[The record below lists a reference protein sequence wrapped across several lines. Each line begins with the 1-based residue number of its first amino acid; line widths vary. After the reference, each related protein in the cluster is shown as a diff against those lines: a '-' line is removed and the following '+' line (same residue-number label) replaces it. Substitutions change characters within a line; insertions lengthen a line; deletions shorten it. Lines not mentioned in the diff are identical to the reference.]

1 MRSLSQR
8 ASMTDQPDKN
18 LVAEKEISY
27 FSAIVSA
34 YIESSMEKDRSLL
47 TLSAGGIGLLITILT
62 TIGAPSL
69 FIIVLYSVASLSF
82 GSVIVLILYVFGRN
96 RSLLIKLAKNQNVS
110 TDEESLGKLDKS
122 IYTLFALGVSV
133 SFIIGILTSLNQ
145 LTKEKTMSEKEEV
158 KIYSLQGLSQMNPN
172 PDTLEKNLQ
181 SLSELKP
188 TSNEASTQNPN
199 STPSN
204 TQENNGG
211 SSTSTENPPKPK

>member
-1 MRSLSQR
+1 
-8 ASMTDQPDKN
+8 MTDQPDKN

-47 TLSAGGIGLLITILT
+47 TLSAGGIGLLITLLT

-82 GSVIVLILYVFGRN
+82 GSVIVLILYVFSRN

-122 IYTLFALGVSV
+122 IYALFVLGVLV
-133 SFIIGILTSLNQ
+133 SFIFGILTSLNQ

-158 KIYSLQGLSQMNPN
+158 KIYSLEGLSQMNPN
-172 PDTLEKNLQ
+172 PDTLEKSLQ
-181 SLSELKP
+181 GLSELKP

-211 SSTSTENPPKPK
+211 SSTSTAPPPKPK